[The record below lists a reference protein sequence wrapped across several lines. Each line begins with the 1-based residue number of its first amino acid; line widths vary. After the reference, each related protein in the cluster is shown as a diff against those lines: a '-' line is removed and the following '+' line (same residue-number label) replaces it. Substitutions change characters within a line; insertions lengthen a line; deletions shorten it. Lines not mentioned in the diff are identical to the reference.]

1 MEKKCQT
8 PLWWD
13 EVGERRLLGSK
24 LVQMTID
31 KIKGIIERMK

>member
-13 EVGERRLLGSK
+13 EVGERRVLGSE
-24 LVQMTID
+24 LMQMTID
-31 KIKGIIERMK
+31 KIKVITERMK